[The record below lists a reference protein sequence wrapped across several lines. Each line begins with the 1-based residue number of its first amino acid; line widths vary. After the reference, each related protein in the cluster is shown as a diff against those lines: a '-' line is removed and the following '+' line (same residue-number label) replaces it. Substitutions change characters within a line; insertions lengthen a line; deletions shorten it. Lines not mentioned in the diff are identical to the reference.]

1 MTLHTLYKVLV
12 KKEQANY
19 RAGFDTYRGS
29 RDIHFEPMYRLC
41 HPCQF
46 PAKYILR
53 QETFSQD
60 YQFMMKD
67 VGLWDRLN
75 DKAKSAALTVNNAG
89 SVVNVTEML
98 SELSLKTRKYL
109 LWLRKEDLNMFGY
122 TYDPVLNLIDIL
134 ES

>member
-1 MTLHTLYKVLV
+1 
-12 KKEQANY
+12 
-19 RAGFDTYRGS
+19 
-29 RDIHFEPMYRLC
+29 
-41 HPCQF
+41 
-46 PAKYILR
+46 
-53 QETFSQD
+53 
-60 YQFMMKD
+60 MMKN